1 MAILQKH
8 GKNSCPDLAS
18 IKENPAD
25 NIGQTGSQKKWAES
39 SQNWTRPVARVWT
52 VVLLLGTCLLYC
64 ARVAMPI
71 CAVSMAERFSWSKRE
86 TGMVLGSFFWG
97 YCFTQVL
104 GGYVSDRVGGEK
116 VLMLS
121 AAAWGAMTAFTPI
134 LAHFCSQP
142 IVSMTISRFLMGLLQ
157 GVHYPSLASL
167 CSQKV
172 VESERGFLM
181 STVGSGSYLGTLVI
195 GGIGSLMLDLYG
207 WESVFYISGLL
218 SVLWAY
224 CMWKYL
230 LKGEGVHYPSLA
242 SLCSQKVVES
252 ERGFLMSTVGS
263 GSYLGT
269 LVIGGI
275 GSLMLDLYGWESVF
289 YISGLLSVLWAYCMW
304 KYLLKGEVF
313 SAVIITHLCTASTF
327 FTLLSWLPTFF
338 KDTFPDAKGWV
349 FNVIPWFVA
358 IPSSL
363 FSGCLSDHLISQG
376 FDTAS
381 VRKLMQFFSMGVS
394 SVFTLFL
401 CGTTTFPTAVAFV
414 SATMGLTTFS
424 HSGVSVNVQDLAPSC
439 AGALF
444 GVMNTCGAFTGVI
457 MVYFSGYL
465 IEATGSW
472 ASVFGLIT
480 VLNLLGLG
488 TFLCFA
494 EARRVDIELAKGRY
508 HNIHI

>member
-1 MAILQKH
+1 MAIIQKH
-8 GKNSCPDLAS
+8 GKNSCPDLVCS
-18 IKENPAD
+18 KDPPPAD
-25 NIGQTGSQKKWAES
+25 QPGGPSGAQRKWVEHNA
-39 SQNWTRPVARVWT
+39 NWSRPLARIWT
-52 VVLLLGTCLLYC
+52 VVLLFGTCLLYC

-71 CAVSMAERFSWSKRE
+71 CSVSMAQQFNWSKRE
-86 TGMVLGSFFWG
+86 SGMVLGSFFWG

-116 VLMLS
+116 VLLLS
-121 AAAWGAMTAFTPI
+121 AAAWGAMTAFTPV
-134 LAHFCSQP
+134 LARFCSQP
-142 IVSMTISRFLMGLLQ
+142 IFSMTLARFLMGLLQ

-181 STVGSGSYLGTLVI
+181 STVGSGSYLGTLII
-195 GGIGSLMLDLYG
+195 GGAGSLMLDVYG
-207 WESVFYISGLL
+207 WESVFYLTGLL

-230 LKGEGVHYPSLA
+230 LKGEGPIITLESL
-242 SLCSQKVVES
+242 
-252 ERGFLMSTVGS
+252 GS
-263 GSYLGT
+263 G
-269 LVIGGI
+269 
-275 GSLMLDLYGWESVF
+275 GSQSK
-289 YISGLLSVLWAYCMW
+289 LSKRHWLRLFKQPAVC
-304 KYLLKGEVF
+304 
-313 SAVIITHLCTASTF
+313 AVIVTHLCTASTF

-349 FNVIPWFVA
+349 FNVIPWLVA

-363 FSGCLSDHLISQG
+363 LSGCLSDHLICQG

-381 VRKLMQFFSMGVS
+381 VRKLMQFFSMGVT
-394 SVFTLFL
+394 SVFTLLL
-401 CGTTTFPTAVAFV
+401 CGTSTFPWAVAFV
-414 SATMGLTTFS
+414 SVTMGLTTFSHRGVCSVFYFYCVLVSSALMGQHVTHDLSLS

-444 GVMNTCGAFTGVI
+444 GVMNTCGAFSGVL

-465 IEATGSW
+465 IESTGSW
-472 ASVFGLIT
+472 ASVFALIT
-480 VLNLLGLG
+480 VVNLLGLC
-488 TFLCFA
+488 TFLAFA
-494 EARRVDIELAKGRY
+494 EARRVDIDSAKVRY

>member
-1 MAILQKH
+1 MAVIQKY
-8 GKNSCPDLAS
+8 GKNYSYDLVCH
-18 IKENPAD
+18 KENHPSD
-25 NIGQTGSQKKWAES
+25 KIGAPGCHKKWPEHTTWS
-39 SQNWTRPVARVWT
+39 RPVARVWT

-71 CAVSMAERFSWSKRE
+71 CAVSMAEQFNWSKRE
-86 TGMVLGSFFWG
+86 SGMVLGSFFWG
-97 YCFTQVL
+97 YCFTQVF

-116 VLMLS
+116 VLLLS
-121 AAAWGAMTAFTPI
+121 AAAWGSMTAFTPI

-142 IVSMTISRFLMGLLQ
+142 ILSMTLARFLMGLLQ

-195 GGIGSLMLDLYG
+195 GGAGSLMLDLYG
-207 WESVFYISGLL
+207 WQSVFYASGLL

-230 LKGEGVHYPSLA
+230 LKGEGKGGFKCVDSICA
-242 SLCSQKVVES
+242 FIACSY
-252 ERGFLMSTVGS
+252 FAA
-263 GSYLGT
+263 
-269 LVIGGI
+269 
-275 GSLMLDLYGWESVF
+275 
-289 YISGLLSVLWAYCMW
+289 AY
-304 KYLLKGEVF
+304 F
-313 SAVIITHLCTASTF
+313 AVIVTHLCTASTF

-338 KDTFPDAKGWV
+338 KDTFPNAKGWV
-349 FNVIPWFVA
+349 FNVIPWLVA

-363 FSGCLSDHLISQG
+363 FSGWLSDHLISKG

-381 VRKLMQFFSMGVS
+381 VRKLMQCFSMGVS
-394 SVFTLFL
+394 SVFTLLL
-401 CGTTTFPTAVAFV
+401 CGNTTFPWAVAFV

-444 GVMNTCGAFTGVI
+444 GKFKKWVLL
-457 MVYFSGYL
+457 VYFSGYL

-472 ASVFGLIT
+472 ASVFALIT
-480 VLNLLGLG
+480 TVNLLGLC
-488 TFLCFA
+488 TFLAFA
-494 EARRVDIELAKGRY
+494 EARRVDIDCSKVR
-508 HNIHI
+508 HHDIHI

>member
-25 NIGQTGSQKKWAES
+25 NIGQAGSQKKWAES
-39 SQNWTRPVARVWT
+39 SQNWTRPVARIWT

-71 CAVSMAERFSWSKRE
+71 CVNYMAERFSWSKRE

-116 VLMLS
+116 VLILS

-230 LKGEGVHYPSLA
+230 LKGEGILLISL
-242 SLCSQKVVES
+242 
-252 ERGFLMSTVGS
+252 
-263 GSYLGT
+263 
-269 LVIGGI
+269 
-275 GSLMLDLYGWESVF
+275 D
-289 YISGLLSVLWAYCMW
+289 
-304 KYLLKGEVF
+304 
-313 SAVIITHLCTASTF
+313 AVIITHLCTASTF

-349 FNVIPWFVA
+349 FNVIPWFLA

-488 TFLCFA
+488 TFLSFA
-494 EARRVDIELAKGRY
+494 EARRVDIDLAKGRY

>member
-8 GKNSCPDLAS
+8 GKNPSADLAS
-18 IKENPAD
+18 IKDSPTDHFGPVGA
-25 NIGQTGSQKKWAES
+25 QKKWSES
-39 SQNWTRPVARVWT
+39 SQSWSRPVARVWT

-71 CAVSMAERFSWSKRE
+71 CAVSMAERFGWSKRE
-86 TGMVLGSFFWG
+86 SGMVLGSFFWG

-116 VLMLS
+116 VMLLS

-134 LAHFCSQP
+134 LAHFGSQP

-195 GGIGSLMLDLYG
+195 GGVGSLMLDMYG
-207 WESVFYISGLL
+207 WESVFYVSGLL

-230 LKGEGVHYPSLA
+230 LKGEGPIITLESLGSA
-242 SLCSQKVVES
+242 GTQSK
-252 ERGFLMSTVGS
+252 MSRRNW
-263 GSYLGT
+263 LR
-269 LVIGGI
+269 
-275 GSLMLDLYGWESVF
+275 
-289 YISGLLSVLWAYCMW
+289 LLRQPAVC
-304 KYLLKGEVF
+304 
-313 SAVIITHLCTASTF
+313 AVIITHLCTASTF

-338 KDTFPDAKGWV
+338 KDTFPDSKGWV

-376 FDTAS
+376 T
-381 VRKLMQFFSMGVS
+381 RPHTHTHTQCHFFSMGVS

-401 CGTTTFPTAVAFV
+401 CGTTTFSMAVAFV

-472 ASVFGLIT
+472 ASVFALIT
-480 VLNLLGLG
+480 VVNLLGLG
-488 TFLCFA
+488 TFLTFA
-494 EARRVDIELAKGRY
+494 EARRVDIDVTKGRY

>member
-1 MAILQKH
+1 SLNAPYNAMRPMY
-8 GKNSCPDLAS
+8 GKIA
-18 IKENPAD
+18 EN
-25 NIGQTGSQKKWAES
+25 
-39 SQNWTRPVARVWT
+39 RPVARVWT

-86 TGMVLGSFFWG
+86 SGMVLGSFFWG

-116 VLMLS
+116 VMLLS

-195 GGIGSLMLDLYG
+195 GGVGSLMLDMYG

-230 LKGEGVHYPSLA
+230 LKGEGELIA
-242 SLCSQKVVES
+242 
-252 ERGFLMSTVGS
+252 
-263 GSYLGT
+263 GT
-269 LVIGGI
+269 Q
-275 GSLMLDLYGWESVF
+275 SK
-289 YISGLLSVLWAYCMW
+289 LSRRNWLRLFRQPAVC
-304 KYLLKGEVF
+304 
-313 SAVIITHLCTASTF
+313 AVIVTHLCTASTF

-338 KDTFPDAKGWV
+338 KDTFPDSKGWV

-376 FDTAS
+376 MNTH
-381 VRKLMQFFSMGVS
+381 
-394 SVFTLFL
+394 T
-401 CGTTTFPTAVAFV
+401 
-414 SATMGLTTFS
+414 
-424 HSGVSVNVQDLAPSC
+424 VNVQDLAPSC

-444 GVMNTCGAFTGVI
+444 GMWSFLRVI
-457 MVYFSGYL
+457 MVYLSGYL
-465 IEATGSW
+465 IEATNSW
-472 ASVFGLIT
+472 ASVFALIS
-480 VLNLLGLG
+480 VVNLLGLG
-488 TFLCFA
+488 TFLAFA
-494 EARRVDIELAKGRY
+494 EARRVDIDATKGRY

>member
-1 MAILQKH
+1 MAVIQKY
-8 GKNSCPDLAS
+8 GKTYNPDLVCH
-18 IKENPAD
+18 KDNHLPAK
-25 NIGQTGSQKKWAES
+25 IVPGCHKKWPEHNTS
-39 SQNWTRPVARVWT
+39 WSRPVARIWT

-71 CAVSMAERFSWSKRE
+71 CAVSMAEQFGWSKRE
-86 TGMVLGSFFWG
+86 SGMVLGSFFWG
-97 YCFTQVL
+97 YCFTQVF

-116 VLMLS
+116 VLLLS
-121 AAAWGAMTAFTPI
+121 AAAWGSMTAFTPI

-142 IVSMTISRFLMGLLQ
+142 ILSMTLARFLMGLLQ

-195 GGIGSLMLDLYG
+195 GGAGSLMLDLYG
-207 WESVFYISGLL
+207 WQSVFYVSGLL

-230 LKGEGVHYPSLA
+230 LKGEGPIITLESL
-242 SLCSQKVVES
+242 
-252 ERGFLMSTVGS
+252 GS
-263 GSYLGT
+263 
-269 LVIGGI
+269 
-275 GSLMLDLYGWESVF
+275 
-289 YISGLLSVLWAYCMW
+289 SGAQSKLTKRHWLR
-304 KYLLKGEVF
+304 LLKQPAVC
-313 SAVIITHLCTASTF
+313 AVIVTHLCTASTF

-349 FNVIPWFVA
+349 FNVIPWLV
-358 IPSSL
+358 
-363 FSGCLSDHLISQG
+363 
-376 FDTAS
+376 
-381 VRKLMQFFSMGVS
+381 FFSMGVS
-394 SVFTLFL
+394 SVFTLLL
-401 CGTTTFPTAVAFV
+401 CGTTTFPWAVAFV

-444 GVMNTCGAFTGVI
+444 ATLCSCAGVL

-472 ASVFGLIT
+472 ASVFALIT
-480 VLNLLGLG
+480 TVNLLGLC
-488 TFLCFA
+488 TFLAFA
-494 EARRVDIELAKGRY
+494 EARRVDIDSTKVRH

>member
-1 MAILQKH
+1 MAVIQKY
-8 GKNSCPDLAS
+8 GKNYSPDLVCH
-18 IKENPAD
+18 KENHPSD
-25 NIGQTGSQKKWAES
+25 KIGVPGCHKKWPEHNT
-39 SQNWTRPVARVWT
+39 NWPRPVARVWT

-71 CAVSMAERFSWSKRE
+71 CAVSMAEQFNWSKRE
-86 TGMVLGSFFWG
+86 SGMVLGSFFWG
-97 YCFTQVL
+97 YCFTQVF

-116 VLMLS
+116 VLLLS
-121 AAAWGAMTAFTPI
+121 AAAWGSMTAFTPI

-142 IVSMTISRFLMGLLQ
+142 IMSMTLARFLMGLLQ

-195 GGIGSLMLDLYG
+195 GGAGSLMLDLYG
-207 WESVFYISGLL
+207 WESVFYVSGLL

-230 LKGEGVHYPSLA
+230 LKGEGKRVCFNCVSRPIITLESL
-242 SLCSQKVVES
+242 
-252 ERGFLMSTVGS
+252 GS
-263 GSYLGT
+263 GGPQSK
-269 LVIGGI
+269 
-275 GSLMLDLYGWESVF
+275 
-289 YISGLLSVLWAYCMW
+289 LSKRHWLR
-304 KYLLKGEVF
+304 LLKQPAVC
-313 SAVIITHLCTASTF
+313 AVIVTHLCTSSTF

-349 FNVIPWFVA
+349 FNVIPWLVA

-394 SVFTLFL
+394 SVFTLLL
-401 CGTTTFPTAVAFV
+401 CGNTTFPWAVAFV

-424 HSGVSVNVQDLAPSC
+424 HRQRCTPILYLYLPTHPGVYSGQMLQFTLNRADTWTEVVRRGCKRGLA
-439 AGALF
+439 
-444 GVMNTCGAFTGVI
+444 GVL

-472 ASVFGLIT
+472 ATVFALIT
-480 VLNLLGLG
+480 TVNLLGLC
-488 TFLCFA
+488 TFLGFA
-494 EARRVDIELAKGRY
+494 EARRVDIDSSKVRH

>member
-1 MAILQKH
+1 MAVIQKY
-8 GKNSCPDLAS
+8 GKNYSPDLVCH
-18 IKENPAD
+18 KENHPSD
-25 NIGQTGSQKKWAES
+25 KIGAPGCHKKWAEHNT
-39 SQNWTRPVARVWT
+39 NWPRPVARVWT

-71 CAVSMAERFSWSKRE
+71 CAVSMAEQFSWTKRE
-86 TGMVLGSFFWG
+86 SGMVLGSFFWG
-97 YCFTQVL
+97 YCFTQVF

-116 VLMLS
+116 VLLLS
-121 AAAWGAMTAFTPI
+121 AAAWGSMTAFTPI

-142 IVSMTISRFLMGLLQ
+142 ILSMTLARFLMGLLQ

-195 GGIGSLMLDLYG
+195 GGAGSLMLDLYG
-207 WESVFYISGLL
+207 WESVFYVSGLL
-218 SVLWAY
+218 SVMWAY

-230 LKGEGVHYPSLA
+230 LKGEGPIITLESL
-242 SLCSQKVVES
+242 
-252 ERGFLMSTVGS
+252 GS
-263 GSYLGT
+263 GGPQSK
-269 LVIGGI
+269 
-275 GSLMLDLYGWESVF
+275 
-289 YISGLLSVLWAYCMW
+289 LSKRHWLR
-304 KYLLKGEVF
+304 LLKQPAVC
-313 SAVIITHLCTASTF
+313 AVIVTHLCTASTF

-394 SVFTLFL
+394 SVFTLLL
-401 CGTTTFPTAVAFV
+401 CGNTTFPWAVAFV

-424 HSGVSVNVQDLAPSC
+424 HRYWHPQCRHTRSLALKQKTFSFRFKCAVPQESVCQCYVLYCRFVCFHLVIPFETITFISISMRT
-439 AGALF
+439 ALH
-444 GVMNTCGAFTGVI
+444 
-457 MVYFSGYL
+457 SSL
-465 IEATGSW
+465 IEFLC
-472 ASVFGLIT
+472 VVQPCFNHFGKIAKSR
-480 VLNLLGLG
+480 NLL
-488 TFLCFA
+488 FLICP
-494 EARRVDIELAKGRY
+494 GRD
-508 HNIHI
+508 HTC

>member
-1 MAILQKH
+1 MAVLQKH
-8 GKNSCPDLAS
+8 GKTSCPDLPNVND
-18 IKENPAD
+18 NPAD
-25 NIGQTGSQKKWAES
+25 NCGPAGSQKKWPES
-39 SQNWTRPVARVWT
+39 NQNWSRPVARVWT

-71 CAVSMAERFSWSKRE
+71 CAVNMAERFGWSKRE
-86 TGMVLGSFFWG
+86 SGIVLGSFFWG

-104 GGYVSDRVGGEK
+104 GGYISDRVGGEK
-116 VLMLS
+116 VLLLS

-134 LAHFCSQP
+134 LAHFCSRP
-142 IVSMTISRFLMGLLQ
+142 IISLTVSRFLMGLMQ
-157 GVHYPSLASL
+157 GMHYPSLASL

-181 STVGSGSYLGTLVI
+181 STIGSGSYLGTLVI
-195 GGIGSLMLDLYG
+195 GGVGSVMLDLYG
-207 WESVFYISGLL
+207 WESVFYVSGLL
-218 SVLWAY
+218 SMLWAY

-230 LKGEGVHYPSLA
+230 LKGEGPIITLESL
-242 SLCSQKVVES
+242 
-252 ERGFLMSTVGS
+252 GS
-263 GSYLGT
+263 SAT
-269 LVIGGI
+269 Q
-275 GSLMLDLYGWESVF
+275 SK
-289 YISGLLSVLWAYCMW
+289 LSRRNWLRLFRQPAVC
-304 KYLLKGEVF
+304 
-313 SAVIITHLCTASTF
+313 AVIITHLCTASTF

-338 KDTFPDAKGWV
+338 KDTFPDSKGWM

-358 IPSSL
+358 IPFSL

-376 FDTAS
+376 YDTAS

-394 SVFTLFL
+394 GVFTLCL
-401 CGTTTFPTAVAFV
+401 CGTTTFPMAVAFV
-414 SATMGLTTFS
+414 SAMMGLTTFS

-472 ASVFGLIT
+472 ASVFTLIT
-480 VLNLLGLG
+480 MVNLMGLG
-488 TFLCFA
+488 TFLVFA
-494 EARRVDIELAKGRY
+494 EARRVDIEATKG
-508 HNIHI
+508 HHHSVHL